1 MRNFKLLTYIAPIL
15 LILYSY
21 LPLTQAK
28 WAVIDDHEIVNFIG
42 NQASLPIADI
52 PKVLNTTEIG
62 LNQTIPRFRPTY
74 FSLRVAFS
82 SFVGHY
88 PGVWHA
94 LQILILISFTVALTK
109 ICLLLMEPLLSL
121 GFVFFAISQPYIS
134 DSVSRLGP
142 GENYAILGVSLMMF
156 GGLRFH
162 QQSKWDIPAS
172 LMIFLGVIFAAGSKE
187 NFLILGILP
196 IWILFLPKVKA
207 PLFSKVASLLSLAFI
222 AWITLSIISRLS
234 SSKSDVYGNSTN
246 IESRINLIFSL
257 LQRSDFLIWLFGT
270 LFIYQLIAILCR
282 HYQARKEDV
291 ITLNKYCWI
300 SLLLL
305 GIYSFQYFF
314 YAGKWP
320 DTWGGTYYSF
330 PGTLAKEF
338 AILLMLLAALEI
350 SSIRFSLKQKT
361 IQLAFYGIAIS
372 YLMLSL
378 FTINYAHQVS
388 VRLTN
393 GTQQFDQK
401 LQELFAFLRLNP
413 SAAIYLNYP
422 AEIDFEPNV
431 SMERFIRA
439 AGFKNSI
446 FLTVKGIL
454 QVNSIY
460 GGTNHQPDNCFAI
473 GMNGPATSNCK
484 HRNYVS
490 YFWGPPSY
498 SE

>member
-1 MRNFKLLTYIAPIL
+1 MRNLKLFTYTAPIL

-21 LPLTQAK
+21 FPLTQAK

-42 NQASLPIADI
+42 NQTSLPIADI

-62 LNQTIPRFRPTY
+62 VNQTIPRFRPTY
-74 FSLRVAFS
+74 FTLRVAFS
-82 SFVGHY
+82 SFIGHH

-109 ICLLLMEPLLSL
+109 ICLFLAGPLLSL

-134 DSVSRLGP
+134 DSISRLGP
-142 GENYAILGVSLMMF
+142 GENYAIWGVSLLMF
-156 GGLRFH
+156 GGLRFY
-162 QQSKWDIPAS
+162 QQSKWDISAS
-172 LMIFLGVIFAAGSKE
+172 LLMFFGVIFAAGSKE
-187 NFLILGILP
+187 NFLILVILP
-196 IWILFLPKVKA
+196 LWILFLPKIKA
-207 PLFSKVASLLSLAFI
+207 PLFSKVTALLSLTFT
-222 AWITLSIISRLS
+222 AWIALSIISRLS
-234 SSKSDVYGNSTN
+234 SSESDVYGNSTSV
-246 IESRINLIFSL
+246 ESRVNLIFSL
-257 LQRSDFLIWLFGT
+257 LQRSDFLIWLFGV
-270 LFIYQLIAILCR
+270 FIIYQLTAYLRR
-282 HYQARKEDV
+282 HHQLRKEDG

-320 DTWGGTYYSF
+320 DAWGGTYYSF

-338 AILLMLLAALEI
+338 AILLMLLAALKI
-350 SSIRFSLKQKT
+350 SSIRFSLEQKT
-361 IQLAFYGIAIS
+361 IQSAYYVIAIS
-372 YLMLSL
+372 YLIISL

-393 GTQQFDQK
+393 GTQQFDHK
-401 LQELFAFLRLNP
+401 LQELFTFLRLNP

-422 AEIDFEPNV
+422 TEIDFEPNV

-439 AGFKNSI
+439 AGFKNRI
-446 FLTVKGIL
+446 FVTTKGEL
-454 QVNSIY
+454 QANSIY
-460 GGTNHQPDNCFAI
+460 NDTNHQSDKCFAV
-473 GMNGPATSNCK
+473 GMNGPASSNCK
-484 HRNYVS
+484 YRNYVS

-498 SE
+498 NE